1 MNLITLLQA
10 VSGEVKAM
18 NRRPKNV
25 VVSTVAFV
33 ICSAFVIHSATQAQ
47 DAQQSVSGA
56 TGQKMGP
63 VGEEEAKPSSAP
75 PPVASVVDPGIIPSR
90 QAIAPAGLQSIFE
103 SRVNGVV
110 FGENGDSIYAATVG
124 QKGAHIYQI
133 DLKTNQMMGVL
144 STATSPG
151 MQGLTYDPVAHTPLM
166 SGLSG
171 NGKGKVSAGQLVALT
186 GKSTVIADGLGS
198 HQIGGIAVGRSG
210 NSRGQRLA
218 VIALTF
224 DDEAAVVDLDTKQVY
239 RKIKTGVAPFGVAVN
254 ADSSIAY
261 ISNWGGRFPQA
272 GEQSAATGPE
282 ANADQVLVDDRGVAS
297 SGTVTR
303 IDLLSGQVT
312 STVAVGLHPSGLA
325 WDEAHRRL
333 YVANSNSDS
342 ISIVDTGTNRL
353 VETIA
358 VQPFKRKVAGV
369 APESI
374 ALSPDHTILYAAC
387 AGINAVAVIDLA
399 ALHPHLVGLIPTG
412 WYPDD
417 IVVSPNGKVIAVSTL
432 LGVGAGWNSPNLLG
446 RERRDGMKPELN
458 MHRRYVHADRGT
470 VHIIPVPDADELSQY
485 SAAVAENNHMV
496 LQGELLATGELQ
508 GKPNLK
514 AKPRPVPL
522 RTGEP
527 STIDHVVYIVKE
539 NRSYDQYFG
548 SLGKGNGDP
557 SLNQYDDDVIPNQR
571 RLARE
576 FVLLD
581 NFYANGG
588 NSADGHQW
596 LTQAAETDYTY
607 WPGYNGR
614 SYPKNG
620 DDPLAFAGSGF
631 LWDHLISHHRTF
643 ADFGEYEGQM
653 GGKNGD
659 LRAKLLEQYKQ
670 GSDFTGVFQTKAP
683 IARLNRYIIPDFPAY
698 GLKVPDVTRA
708 RIFLRHIKE
717 WEGVGSMPNLVMVQ
731 MPSDHTEGTTPG
743 FSTPKACLAD
753 NDLAVGQI
761 VEGISHSKFW
771 KSTLILV
778 VEDDAQDGLDHVD
791 GHRTVALAISPYTK
805 RGTVDSTFYSQVS
818 MVKTIEMIF
827 GVPPMNLFDLIANDM
842 RESFQPTP
850 DLTPYEAVEPRQS
863 IYERNPPL
871 EALSGQRRQDAIDS
885 SKMNWQE
892 PDDVP
897 TAQLNAILWRDSSGS
912 EYPIWKRHSAAF
924 NFGAMQ

>member
-1 MNLITLLQA
+1 MHSSRKATMRRKARLGAQTLVLLA
-10 VSGEVKAM
+10 VSGFVG
-18 NRRPKNV
+18 
-25 VVSTVAFV
+25 VA
-33 ICSAFVIHSATQAQ
+33 HAQ
-47 DAQQSVSGA
+47 DQEQPASA
-56 TGQKMGP
+56 AEKMGP
-63 VGEEEAKPSSAP
+63 VGQEEAKPSKAAAP
-75 PPVASVVDPGIIPSR
+75 VSTVVDPGVIPSR
-90 QAIAPAGLQSIFE
+90 QGITPAGLQTVFE
-103 SRVNGVV
+103 SRVNGVA
-110 FGENGDSIYAATVG
+110 FGDNGDSIYAATLG
-124 QKGAHIYQI
+124 QKGSLLYQI
-133 DLKTNQMMGVL
+133 SLKTNQMLGVE
-144 STATSPG
+144 SSSVSAG
-151 MQGLTYDPVAHTPLM
+151 MQGLAYDPVNRVPLM
-166 SGLSG
+166 SGLFG
-171 NGKGKVSAGQLVALT
+171 GPKGKNTVVQLVSLSGLQTLVADQLGTFQAGGLSLGSGKNSQGRRLAAVALT
-186 GKSTVIADGLGS
+186 F
-198 HQIGGIAVGRSG
+198 
-210 NSRGQRLA
+210 N
-218 VIALTF
+218 
-224 DDEAAVVDLDTKQVY
+224 DEAAIIDLQSNQVVA
-239 RKIKTGVAPFGVAVN
+239 KIRTGVAPFTTLVN
-254 ADSSIAY
+254 HDSSVAY
-261 ISNWGGRFPQA
+261 VSNWGGRFPA
-272 GEQSAATGPE
+272 ADEASAATGSEP
-282 ANADQVLVDDRGVAS
+282 NADHVLIDVRGIAS
-297 SGTVTR
+297 SGTVSK
-303 IDLLSGQVT
+303 IDLVT
-312 STVAVGLHPSGLA
+312 GKVTATIAVGLHPTGLA
-325 WDEAHRRL
+325 LDEGRQRL
-333 YVANSNSDS
+333 FVANSNSDS
-342 ISIVDTGTNRL
+342 ISVVDTATNRVL
-353 VETIA
+353 DTLEL
-358 VQPFKRKVAGV
+358 QPFSKKVAGIS
-369 APESI
+369 PESVSL
-374 ALSPDHTILYAAC
+374 APDHSTLYIAC
-387 AGINAVAVIDLA
+387 AGINAVAVVDVKGP
-399 ALHPHLVGLIPTG
+399 HPHVIGVIPTG

-417 IVVSPNGKVIAVSTL
+417 IAVSPNGKYMAVSTL
-432 LGVGAGWNSPNLLG
+432 LGVGSGWNSANLLR
-446 RERRDGMKPELN
+446 REKRDGMKPELN
-458 MHRRYVHADRGT
+458 DHRRYVHADRGT
-470 VHIIPVPDADELSQY
+470 VHIIPVPDQDELERY
-485 SAAVAENNHMV
+485 SIAVAEDNHMA
-496 LQGELLATGELQ
+496 LAGELGAFGAQ
-508 GKPNLK
+508 RAANRHV
-514 AKPRPVPL
+514 APRPIPAHL
-522 RTGEP
+522 GEP
-527 STIDHVVYIVKE
+527 STIEHVVYIIKE

-596 LTQAAETDYTY
+596 VTQAAETDYTY
-607 WPGYNGR
+607 WPGYYGR

-631 LWDHLISHHRTF
+631 LWDHLISHQRTF

-717 WEGVGSMPNLVMVQ
+717 WEGAGSMPNLVMVQ

-761 VEGISHSKFW
+761 IEGISHSKFW
-771 KSTLILV
+771 KSTLVLV

-871 EALSGQRRQDAIDS
+871 EALSGQKKQDAVDS

-912 EYPIWKRHSAAF
+912 EYPIWKKHSAAF
-924 NFGAMQ
+924 NFGARQ

>member
-1 MNLITLLQA
+1 MNVITLLQT
-10 VSGEVKAM
+10 VSGGVKAM
-18 NRRPKNV
+18 NRYPRNV

-33 ICSAFVIHSATQAQ
+33 ICAAFFMHSATQAQ
-47 DAQQSVSGA
+47 DAEQSAPSA

-63 VGEEEAKPSSAP
+63 VGEEEAKPLSAP

-90 QAIAPAGLQSIFE
+90 QAIVPAGLQSIFE
-103 SRVNGVV
+103 SRVNGVA

-166 SGLSG
+166 SGLAG

-186 GKSTVIADGLGS
+186 GKSNVIADGLGS

-261 ISNWGGRFPQA
+261 ISNWGGRFTHS
-272 GEQSAATGPE
+272 GEQTAATGPE

-358 VQPFKRKVAGV
+358 VQPFRRKVAGV
-369 APESI
+369 APESV
-374 ALSPDHTILYAAC
+374 ALSPDHTMLYVAC

-432 LGVGAGWNSPNLLG
+432 LGVGTGWNSPNLLG

-458 MHRRYVHADRGT
+458 IHRRYVHADRGT
-470 VHIIPVPDADELSQY
+470 VHIIPVPDRDELSQY
-485 SAAVAENNHMV
+485 SVAVAENNHMT

-508 GKPNLK
+508 GN
-514 AKPRPVPL
+514 ANHNANPRPVPL

-527 STIDHVVYIVKE
+527 STIDHVVYIIKE

-557 SLNQYDDDVIPNQR
+557 SLNMYQDDIIPNQR
-571 RLARE
+571 KLARD

-596 LTQAAETDYTY
+596 LTQAAETDYAY

-631 LWDHLISHHRTF
+631 LWDHLAAHHKSF
-643 ADFGEYEGQM
+643 ADFGEYVGQM

-659 LRAKLLEQYKQ
+659 LRAKLLDEYKQ
-670 GSDFTGVFQTKAP
+670 GSDFTGIFSTKAP
-683 IARLNRYIIPDFPAY
+683 IARLNQYLIADFPAY
-698 GLKVPDVTRA
+698 GLKVPDVVRA
-708 RIFLRHIKE
+708 RIFLRHLKA
-717 WEGVGSMPNLVMVQ
+717 WESGGSMPNLVMIQ

-753 NDLAVGQI
+753 NDLAVGQV

-771 KSTLILV
+771 KSTLILI
-778 VEDDAQDGLDHVD
+778 VEDDAQDGLDHID
-791 GHRTVALAISPYTK
+791 GHRTVALAVSPYTQ
-805 RGTVDSTFYSQVS
+805 RAAIDSTFYSQVS
-818 MVKTIEMIF
+818 MVKTIELIL
-827 GVPPMNLFDLIANDM
+827 GVPPMSIFDLIANDM
-842 RESFQPTP
+842 RQSFQQTP
-850 DLTPYEAVEPRQS
+850 NLTTYQAIQPAQS
-863 IYERNPPL
+863 IYERNPETSAL
-871 EALSGQRRQDAIDS
+871 EGQSKADAVAS

-897 TAQLNAILWRDSSGS
+897 TEQLNQILWRNANGT
-912 EYPIWKRHSAAF
+912 EYPVWKRGSVVFQAGAA
-924 NFGAMQ
+924 Q